1 MKPNKRTVRVVYMK
15 TIQVCNRR
23 GTPSSAGT
31 QRFPT
36 AQMISVKLNSPW
48 VLSSDAMS
56 ARG

>member
-23 GTPSSAGT
+23 VTPTSAGT

-56 ARG
+56 